1 MVFVQLYPDRVLA
14 QHWQQRLA
22 GLAVA
27 SCCWHAPSFPA
38 VTAWLILASPDP
50 AASQIGPL
58 LFLLQSSPVP
68 VAVHTRHPQVLAA
81 AAPRL
86 PRLAML
92 LCPTL
97 DDQTL
102 TQALRLLPEVHSG
115 CMSLGYP
122 PS

>member
-1 MVFVQLYPDRVLA
+1 MVFVQRYPDRVLA
-14 QHWQQRLA
+14 QHWQHRLA

-38 VTAWLILASPDP
+38 VTAWLILAPDP
-50 AASQIGPL
+50 AASAIGSL

-92 LCPTL
+92 LSDTL
-97 DDQTL
+97 DDQTF
-102 TQALRLLPEVHSG
+102 TQALRLLPAVHAG
-115 CMSLGYP
+115 CMTLGYA
-122 PS
+122 S